1 MVHGTNTAST
11 KDAYS
16 RLELVKG
23 HIRKDSSSTNTQDN
37 VILMIGEKD
46 VEQNMKWSHHVF
58 LRFYKVHPAV
68 HVLINIP

>member
-46 VEQNMKWSHHVF
+46 VEQNMK
-58 LRFYKVHPAV
+58 
-68 HVLINIP
+68 